1 MFKFCVVSGTK
12 CAGMTI
18 HDRDAHA
25 RLCPAR
31 RSLGSRGLLSCPTFA
46 TPRHPTDKSYP
57 EVSCLPP
64 PAAHASPAHA
74 CMHACM
80 QLNCERTP
88 CPQSI
93 AKEHE
98 TETSL
103 HPGVHACKARMV
115 RALTWAFDLYA
126 HSRRAKAVRW
136 SKALL
141 RDTGAQIR
149 ILVPRRHTGATQGGP
164 GHVPLC
170 LLLVC
175 ASLPTYR
182 SHRGG
187 VLRCAEKGARLVSTS
202 DSP

>member
-1 MFKFCVVSGTK
+1 MTEMLTQDCVLR
-12 CAGMTI
+12 AGVWE
-18 HDRDAHA
+18 AVV
-25 RLCPAR
+25 C
-31 RSLGSRGLLSCPTFA
+31 
-46 TPRHPTDKSYP
+46 
-57 EVSCLPP
+57 
-64 PAAHASPAHA
+64 SPAQLLLHQGILQTSLIQKSLA
-74 CMHACM
+74 CPPRSPRVPCSCMHACM